1 MNEATAI
8 DLTDEAFLRELRE
21 QMLKFARLQLNDEQ
35 LAEDAVQEA
44 LIGALKNARSFARQ
58 SALKTWVFAIL
69 KNKIADTLRGKY
81 RRNEVSDDD
90 DCNSCNKSDNLDDEL
105 FNDGGHWRAEER
117 PMNWGAPQKMV
128 YDEQFWKVM
137 DTCLNHLPANQ
148 ARAFMMREFIE
159 LTTDEICES
168 MEVTVSNLNVML
180 YRARLRLRECLENH
194 WFAKT

>member
-1 MNEATAI
+1 MNQATAI
-8 DLTDEAFLRELRE
+8 DLNDDAFVMELRE

-44 LIGALKNARSFARQ
+44 LVGALRNSKSFARK

-69 KNKIADTLRGKY
+69 KNKISDVLRGKY
-81 RRNEVSDDD
+81 RRNEVSDD
-90 DCNSCNKSDNLDDEL
+90 SECNKSENLSDEL
-105 FNDGGHWRAEER
+105 FNDNGHWHADER
-117 PMNWGAPQKMV
+117 PLNWGAPQKMV
-128 YDEQFWKVM
+128 YDEQFWRVM
-137 DTCLNHLPANQ
+137 DACLNHLPANQ

-159 LTTDEICES
+159 LSTDEICES
-168 MEVTVSNLNVML
+168 LEVSVSNLNVML

>member
-1 MNEATAI
+1 MNQAAAI
-8 DLTDEAFLRELRE
+8 DLTDDVFLGELRG

-44 LIGALKNARSFARQ
+44 LIGALKNSGSFARK

-69 KNKIADTLRGKY
+69 KNKITDQLRGRY
-81 RRNEVSDDD
+81 RRGEVSDDD
-90 DCNSCNKSDNLDDEL
+90 ECNKSDSLSDEL
-105 FNDGGHWRAEER
+105 FDDGGHWHADER
-117 PMNWGAPQKMV
+117 PLHWGAPQKMV
-128 YDEQFWKVM
+128 YDEQFWRVM
-137 DTCLNHLPANQ
+137 DACLNHLPANQ

-168 MEVTVSNLNVML
+168 LEVTVSNLNVML
-180 YRARLRLRECLENH
+180 YRARLRLRECMENN

>member
-1 MNEATAI
+1 LIVNQATAI
-8 DLTDEAFLRELRE
+8 DLNDDAFVMELRE

-44 LIGALKNARSFARQ
+44 LVGALRNSKSFARK

-69 KNKIADTLRGKY
+69 KNKISDVLRGKY
-81 RRNEVSDDD
+81 RRNEVSDD
-90 DCNSCNKSDNLDDEL
+90 SECNKSENLSDEL
-105 FNDGGHWRAEER
+105 FDDGGHWHADER
-117 PMNWGAPQKMV
+117 PLNWGAPQKMV
-128 YDEQFWKVM
+128 YDEQFWRVM
-137 DTCLNHLPANQ
+137 DACLNHLPANQ

-159 LTTDEICES
+159 LSTDEICES
-168 MEVTVSNLNVML
+168 LEVSVSNLNVML